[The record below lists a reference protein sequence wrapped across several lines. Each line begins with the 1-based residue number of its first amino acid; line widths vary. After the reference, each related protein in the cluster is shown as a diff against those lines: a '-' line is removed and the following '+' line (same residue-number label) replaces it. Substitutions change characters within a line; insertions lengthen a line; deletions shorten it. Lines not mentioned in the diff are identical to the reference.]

1 MKKHTLKA
9 STALISILIISAV
22 TLLLVIGMAETQS
35 ITKKQS
41 FNTTNN
47 RIMYYNAESCMEE
60 AMIRLEKDTNFT
72 TGSLSFDS
80 GATCSM
86 QVSGTSNKTINIQI
100 QYNEYAE
107 NFRATALLTESGQA
121 KNMNLSS
128 WEEVP

>member
-1 MKKHTLKA
+1 MKKNPLKA
-9 STALISILIISAV
+9 STALISILIISTV

-60 AMIRLEKDTNFT
+60 AMIRIEKDTSFVAGN
-72 TGSLSFDS
+72 LIFDS
-80 GATCSM
+80 GAICS
-86 QVSGTSNKTINIQI
+86 IQI
-100 QYNEYAE
+100 TGTTNKDIEVQVQYNEYTE
-107 NFRATALLTESGQA
+107 NFHASASLTEIGQA
-121 KNMNLSS
+121 KNINLSS